1 MLSLTVQQGIQL
13 PAAPPFS
20 SAIPLSQ
27 VTDWVVKH
35 GEPFVLPHPVA
46 DLEIPW
52 ASPLTASCAYA
63 GFPMRVG
70 GQTLGVLSV
79 LRDTKRQFNVDEVA
93 LLATIADQVAVSVEN
108 ARLHKQ
114 AERAAVMEE
123 RARLARELHDSVT
136 QSLYSVTLL
145 ADATRDFAESG
156 EWDRAKHYMSRIS
169 ENTRQALKEMRLLIY
184 ELRPPLIERDGLV
197 EALSQRLNAVEGRA
211 GVEVRLL
218 AQEWNNMPVSVEEDL
233 YLIAQE
239 ALNNA
244 LKHASATEVMVQ
256 LRASADGVSLEV
268 VDNGKGF
275 NVDSVRRKGGMGLL
289 SMRQRAERL
298 GGRLTIL
305 SAPGQGTSI
314 KVDLRTPVSA

>member
-1 MLSLTVQQGIQL
+1 MPGVSPPT
-13 PAAPPFS
+13 AP
-20 SAIPLSQ
+20 
-27 VTDWVVKH
+27 
-35 GEPFVLPHPVA
+35 
-46 DLEIPW
+46 
-52 ASPLTASCAYA
+52 CAYA
-63 GFPMRVG
+63 GVPMRVG
-70 GQTLGVLSV
+70 GQTLGTPSV
-79 LRDTKRQFNVDEVA
+79 LRDTKRQFNVEEVA

-145 ADATRDFAESG
+145 VDATRDFAESG

-218 AQEWNNMPVSVEEDL
+218 AQERNNLPVSVEEDL

-289 SMRQRAERL
+289 A
-298 GGRLTIL
+298 
-305 SAPGQGTSI
+305 
-314 KVDLRTPVSA
+314 